1 MAIGTP
7 ASGTGGTANT
17 NVDTNVTV
25 PIPGTVNNGDLVI
38 VVLGGAN
45 ATATAPT
52 INTLAGWT
60 RLDSAPVDGTAP
72 QLTGGIFTRFRQPGD
87 TSSPVWTFSG
97 GSNFVAGVICYP
109 GVDPTTPIT
118 GFVFDAYTGTNTAK
132 STTSITTAGGWLVT
146 GFIDRN
152 GGVYTGLADTLRVTS
167 THSSGP
173 SLVIQDSN
181 GNVTAGPQVRTA
193 TGPST
198 SVGLSFAI
206 GLNAAA
212 AAGAPI
218 DTVTTAVS
226 ALDMFPAADP
236 VGRLLFRLGT
246 GINVAHRGLSASA
259 VEHSPAAYQ
268 LCDALGIIARE
279 VSVWRSSDGV
289 WIASHDRTTGRV
301 FGSGQNIDIPT
312 NTWAA
317 IQAATAAGTTVGGHP
332 IAKLVDLINA
342 SPVDKVWWVDNKNS
356 TNVTDFLDTLDA
368 FPNAQGRFIIKA
380 VFNSTVP
387 VTARARGYRS
397 WGYWYE
403 ADLTQFD
410 TYKGNFHYHGLD
422 YLASP
427 AAWAQVLADNKP
439 VLSHVI
445 LTTAAYNTGMTL
457 GAIGAMSGL
466 AATFPNAQTESVAVA
481 MSAFDMAPTGVPT
494 GTAGATASLTLSA
507 SGVVRAPDGGTA
519 SLDLTGNGLARPP
532 GGGVA
537 SLSLLASGTGLGPG
551 GAAANATLTLT
562 AGVLL
567 AVFASGTA
575 SLTLNASGT
584 SRADGSAFGS
594 LSLFG
599 VGFAADATF
608 GSDIIIT
615 VTLSEQGDLPEV
627 VQWRLP
633 AETKEWVGPIAVDA
647 NGEPVETFELTLTKD
662 AARPAS
668 WRAPLKLSGGR
679 GLLVGLGTDF
689 PLSVGHR
696 HTLWVRFTAMPES
709 PVQKIGM
716 IRVY

>member
-17 NVDTNVTV
+17 NVDTNITV

-38 VVLGGAN
+38 VVMVGAN

-97 GSNFVAGVICYP
+97 GSNFVAGVVSYP

-118 GFVFDAYTGTNTAK
+118 GFIFDAYTGTNTAK

-146 GFIDRN
+146 GFADRN
-152 GGVYTGLADTLRVTS
+152 GGTYTALADTVRATI

-181 GNVTAGPQVRTA
+181 GNVAAGPQVRTA

-206 GLNAAA
+206 GLNPAA

-218 DTVTTAVS
+218 DTVTSAVS
-226 ALDMFPAADP
+226 AFDVFPVADP
-236 VGRLLFRLGT
+236 VGRFFYRLGSMY
-246 GINVAHRGLSASA
+246 VAHRGLSASA
-259 VEHSPAAYQ
+259 VEHTAAAYQ

-279 VSVWRSSDGV
+279 VSVQRSSDGV
-289 WIASHDRTTGRV
+289 WLASHDRTTGRV
-301 FGSGQNIDIPT
+301 FGAGQDIDIPT
-312 NTWAA
+312 NTYAA

-332 IAKLVDLINA
+332 IARLVDLISA
-342 SPVDKVWWVDNKNS
+342 SPVDKVWWVDNKRNLDI
-356 TNVTDFLDTLDA
+356 TDFLDTLDA
-368 FPNAQGRFIIKA
+368 FPNAQGRFMIKA
-380 VFNSTVP
+380 VYNSTVP
-387 VTARARGYRS
+387 AAARARGYRS

-410 TYKGNFHYHGLD
+410 TYKGNFHVHGLD

-427 AAWAQVLADNKP
+427 AAWAQVLADGKP
-439 VLSHVI
+439 VLSHVT
-445 LTTAAYNTGMTL
+445 LTKAAFDAGTAL
-457 GAIGAMSGL
+457 GANGSMTGL
-466 AATFPNAQTESVAVA
+466 ASNFPNAQQGTVTAGLA
-481 MSAFDMAPTGVPT
+481 AFDMAPTGVPT

-507 SGVVRAPDGGTA
+507 SGAVRAPDGGTA

-532 GGGVA
+532 GGGTA
-537 SLSLLASGTGLGPG
+537 SLTLLASGTGLGPG

-562 AGVLL
+562 AGALL

-575 SLTLNASGT
+575 SLTLTAGGT
-584 SRADGSAFGS
+584 FRADGSAFGS

-668 WRAPLKLSGGR
+668 WKAPLKLSGGL